1 MAWISWTQGRR
12 GVAEIKNAL
21 IVEDENPLRRILT
34 LNLARYGYNVVEA
47 DTAEAALDAVR
58 ASVARETPFDLILL
72 DINLPDQSGWDILR
86 RVREDPQ
93 LAMRPPPA
101 VIVMTAV
108 RPHDK
113 RIAEF
118 HPDAVLLKPFPIDAV
133 LRLSERV
140 LAKQPAAAEEIED
153 G

>member
-1 MAWISWTQGRR
+1 MQN
-12 GVAEIKNAL
+12 VL

-34 LNLARYGYNVVEA
+34 LNLARRGYNVVEA
-47 DTAEAALDAVR
+47 DTAEAALDALR
-58 ASVARETPFDLILL
+58 ASVAGDIPFDLLLL

-86 RVREDPQ
+86 HLREDPEV
-93 LAMRPPPA
+93 ATRPPPA
-101 VIVMTAV
+101 VIVITAV

-113 RIAEF
+113 RLAEF
-118 HPDAVLLKPFPIDAV
+118 QPDAVLLKPFPIEAL

-140 LAKQPAAAEEIED
+140 LTKQPAAREEGED

>member
-1 MAWISWTQGRR
+1 MQS
-12 GVAEIKNAL
+12 VL

-34 LNLARYGYNVVEA
+34 LNLARRGYNVVEA

-58 ASVARETPFDLILL
+58 ASVAGDIPFDLLLL
-72 DINLPDQSGWDILR
+72 DINLPDQSGWDVLR
-86 RVREDPQ
+86 RLREDPQ
-93 LAMRPPPA
+93 LAMRPPS

-118 HPDAVLLKPFPIDAV
+118 HPDAVLLKPFPIDAL

-140 LAKQPAAAEEIED
+140 LTKQPAAREEGED

>member
-1 MAWISWTQGRR
+1 MQN
-12 GVAEIKNAL
+12 VL

-34 LNLARYGYNVVEA
+34 LNLARRGYNVVEA
-47 DTAEAALDAVR
+47 DTGEAALDAVR
-58 ASVARETPFDLILL
+58 AAVAGGIPFDLILL

-86 RVREDPQ
+86 RLREDPQ

-118 HPDAVLLKPFPIDAV
+118 RPDAVLLKPFPIDAL

-140 LAKQPAAAEEIED
+140 LAKQPAAREEGED

>member
-1 MAWISWTQGRR
+1 MAETTH
-12 GVAEIKNAL
+12 AL

-34 LNLARYGYNVVEA
+34 LNLARRGYNVVEA
-47 DTAEAALDAVR
+47 DTGEAALDALR
-58 ASVARETPFDLILL
+58 VAAAAPLPFDLILL
-72 DINLPDQSGWDILR
+72 DINLPDLSGWDILR
-86 RVREDPQ
+86 HLREDPN
-93 LAMRPPPA
+93 LATRPPPA

-108 RPHDK
+108 RPQSR

-118 HPDAVLLKPFPIDAV
+118 HPDAVLLKPFPIDAL

-140 LAKQPAAAEEIED
+140 LAKQPASREEGED

>member
-1 MAWISWTQGRR
+1 MQN
-12 GVAEIKNAL
+12 VL

-34 LNLARYGYNVVEA
+34 LNLARHGYNVVEA
-47 DTAEAALDAVR
+47 DTGEAALDAVR
-58 ASVARETPFDLILL
+58 AAVAGAIPFDLILL
-72 DINLPDQSGWDILR
+72 DINLPDQSGWDVLR
-86 RVREDPQ
+86 HLREDPQ
-93 LAMRPPPA
+93 LAMRPQPA
-101 VIVMTAV
+101 VIVTTAV

-118 HPDAVLLKPFPIDAV
+118 HPDAVLLKPFPIDAL

-140 LAKQPAAAEEIED
+140 LNKQPATREEGED

>member
-1 MAWISWTQGRR
+1 MQN
-12 GVAEIKNAL
+12 VV

-34 LNLARYGYNVVEA
+34 LNLARRGYNVVEA
-47 DTAEAALDAVR
+47 DTGEAALDAVR
-58 ASVARETPFDLILL
+58 AAVAGGIPFDLILL
-72 DINLPDQSGWDILR
+72 DINLPDQSGWDVLR
-86 RVREDPQ
+86 RLREDPQ
-93 LAMRPPPA
+93 LAMEPPPA

-113 RIAEF
+113 RLAEF
-118 HPDAVLLKPFPIDAV
+118 HPDAVLLKPFPIDAL

-140 LAKQPAAAEEIED
+140 LTKQPAAREEGED

>member
-1 MAWISWTQGRR
+1 MQN
-12 GVAEIKNAL
+12 VL

-34 LNLARYGYNVVEA
+34 LNLARRGYNVVEA
-47 DTAEAALDAVR
+47 DTGEAALDAVR
-58 ASVARETPFDLILL
+58 ASVAGDIPFDLLVL
-72 DINLPDQSGWDILR
+72 DINLPDQSGWDVLR
-86 RVREDPQ
+86 RLREDPEV
-93 LAMRPPPA
+93 AMPPPPA

-118 HPDAVLLKPFPIDAV
+118 HPDAVLLKPFPIEAL

-140 LAKQPAAAEEIED
+140 LTKQPAAREEGDD

>member
-1 MAWISWTQGRR
+1 MQN
-12 GVAEIKNAL
+12 VL

-34 LNLARYGYNVVEA
+34 LNLARCGYNVVEA
-47 DTAEAALDAVR
+47 DTGEAALDALR
-58 ASVARETPFDLILL
+58 ASPAGEMPFDLPLL

-86 RVREDPQ
+86 RVREDPE
-93 LAMRPPPA
+93 LATQPPPA

-113 RIAEF
+113 RLTEF
-118 HPDAVLLKPFPIDAV
+118 HPDAVLLKPFPIEAL

-140 LAKQPAAAEEIED
+140 LTKQPAAREEVED

>member
-1 MAWISWTQGRR
+1 MQN
-12 GVAEIKNAL
+12 VL

-34 LNLARYGYNVVEA
+34 LNLARRGYSVVEA
-47 DTAEAALDAVR
+47 DTGEAALDALR
-58 ASVARETPFDLILL
+58 ASAAGEIPFDLLLL

-86 RVREDPQ
+86 HLREDPL
-93 LAMRPPPA
+93 LAMRPPA
-101 VIVMTAV
+101 VIVITAV

-113 RIAEF
+113 RLAEF
-118 HPDAVLLKPFPIDAV
+118 RPDAVLLKPFPIEAL

-140 LAKQPAAAEEIED
+140 LTKQPAAREEGED

>member
-1 MAWISWTQGRR
+1 MQN
-12 GVAEIKNAL
+12 VL

-34 LNLARYGYNVVEA
+34 LNLARRGYNVVEA
-47 DTAEAALDAVR
+47 DTGEAALDALR
-58 ASVARETPFDLILL
+58 ASAVGEIPFDLILL
-72 DINLPDQSGWDILR
+72 DINLPDQSGWDVLR
-86 RVREDPQ
+86 HLREDAQ
-93 LAMRPPPA
+93 LALQPPA

-108 RPHDK
+108 RPQDK

-118 HPDAVLLKPFPIDAV
+118 HPDAVLLKPFPIDAL

-140 LAKQPAAAEEIED
+140 LTKQPAAREEVED

>member
-1 MAWISWTQGRR
+1 MQN
-12 GVAEIKNAL
+12 VL

-34 LNLARYGYNVVEA
+34 LNLARRGYNVVEA
-47 DTAEAALDAVR
+47 DTGEAALDAVR
-58 ASVARETPFDLILL
+58 ASVAGDIPFDLLLL
-72 DINLPDQSGWDILR
+72 DINLPDQSGWDVLR
-86 RVREDPQ
+86 RLREDPR
-93 LAMRPPPA
+93 LVMRPPPA

-113 RIAEF
+113 RVAEF
-118 HPDAVLLKPFPIDAV
+118 HPDAVLLKPFAIDAL

-140 LAKQPAAAEEIED
+140 LTKQPASREEGED

>member
-1 MAWISWTQGRR
+1 MGETAY
-12 GVAEIKNAL
+12 AL

-34 LNLARYGYNVVEA
+34 LNLARRGYNVVEA
-47 DTAEAALDAVR
+47 DTGEAALDAVR
-58 ASVARETPFDLILL
+58 ASVAGAIPFDLILL
-72 DINLPDQSGWDILR
+72 DINLPDQSGWDVLR
-86 RVREDPQ
+86 RLREDPQ
-93 LAMRPPPA
+93 LAMRPPPS

-118 HPDAVLLKPFPIDAV
+118 HPDAVLLKPFPIDAL

-140 LAKQPAAAEEIED
+140 LAKRPAAREEVED

>member
-1 MAWISWTQGRR
+1 MQN
-12 GVAEIKNAL
+12 VL

-34 LNLARYGYNVVEA
+34 LNLARRGYNVVEA
-47 DTAEAALDAVR
+47 DTGEAALDALR
-58 ASVARETPFDLILL
+58 ASAAGEMPFDLLLL

-86 RVREDPQ
+86 RVREDPG
-93 LAMRPPPA
+93 LATRPPPA
-101 VIVMTAV
+101 VIVLTAV
-108 RPHDK
+108 RPQDT

-118 HPDAVLLKPFPIDAV
+118 RPDAVLLKPFPIEAL

-140 LAKQPAAAEEIED
+140 LNKQPAVREEGED

>member
-1 MAWISWTQGRR
+1 MPY
-12 GVAEIKNAL
+12 AL

-34 LNLARYGYNVVEA
+34 LNLARRGYNVVEA
-47 DTAEAALDAVR
+47 DTGEAALDAVR
-58 ASVARETPFDLILL
+58 ASVAGALPFDLILL
-72 DINLPDQSGWDILR
+72 DINLPDQSGWDVLR
-86 RVREDPQ
+86 RLREEPQ
-93 LAMRPPPA
+93 LTMRPPPS

-108 RPHDK
+108 RPRDK

-118 HPDAVLLKPFPIDAV
+118 HPDAVLLKPFPIDAL

-140 LAKQPAAAEEIED
+140 LAKRPAAREEVED

>member
-1 MAWISWTQGRR
+1 MQN
-12 GVAEIKNAL
+12 VL

-34 LNLARYGYNVVEA
+34 LNLARRGYNVVEA

-58 ASVARETPFDLILL
+58 ASAARAIPFDLILL

-86 RVREDPQ
+86 RLREDHG
-93 LAMRPPPA
+93 LATKPPPA

-108 RPHDK
+108 RPQDK
-113 RIAEF
+113 RLAEF
-118 HPDAVLLKPFPIDAV
+118 HPDAVLLKPFPIDALV
-133 LRLSERV
+133 RLSERV
-140 LAKQPAAAEEIED
+140 LTKQPAAREEGED

>member
-1 MAWISWTQGRR
+1 MEN
-12 GVAEIKNAL
+12 VL

-34 LNLARYGYNVVEA
+34 LNLARRGYNVVEA
-47 DTAEAALDAVR
+47 DTGEAALDAVR
-58 ASVARETPFDLILL
+58 AAVAGAIPFDLILL
-72 DINLPDQSGWDILR
+72 DINLPDQSGWDVLR
-86 RVREDPQ
+86 RMREDPE
-93 LAMRPPPA
+93 LATQSPPA

-108 RPHDK
+108 RPQDK

-118 HPDAVLLKPFPIDAV
+118 HPDAVLLKPFPIEAL

-140 LAKQPAAAEEIED
+140 LAQLPAVREEGED

>member
-1 MAWISWTQGRR
+1 MAETTH
-12 GVAEIKNAL
+12 AL

-34 LNLARYGYNVVEA
+34 LNLARRGYNVVEA
-47 DTAEAALDAVR
+47 DTGEAALDAVR
-58 ASVARETPFDLILL
+58 AAVAGAIPFDLILL

-86 RVREDPQ
+86 RLRDDPT

-101 VIVMTAV
+101 VIVMSAV
-108 RPHDK
+108 RPQDK
-113 RIAEF
+113 RLAEF
-118 HPDAVLLKPFPIDAV
+118 HPDAVLLKPFPIEAL

-140 LAKQPAAAEEIED
+140 LTKQPAAREEVED